1 MSPVLTTAEE
11 ITLLRLPHELL
22 TEQSLETAWQCLE
35 EPGTSVV
42 HLDLS
47 GIRFPTAGG
56 LGALVVLNRELRV
69 RGGGLLL
76 VNVPTAIYEVL
87 TVTQLVEVLDIRTE

>member
-1 MSPVLTTAEE
+1 VSPVLAIAEE
-11 ITLLRLPHELL
+11 ITLPHEVL
-22 TEQSLETAWQCLE
+22 TERSLETAWRCLE

-47 GIRFPTAGG
+47 GVSFPTAEG
-56 LGALVVLNRELRV
+56 LGAIVVLNRELRE

-76 VNVPTAIYEVL
+76 VNVPTAIHEVL
-87 TVTQLVEVLDIRTE
+87 TVTHLVDVLDIRTE